1 MATLIAAAAAF
12 LAIHL
17 LVSGTQL
24 RDSITAATGERAY
37 LGLFSLASIGL
48 IVWLVIA
55 YNHAQQGNDP
65 LFYDLGDGVR
75 HLGVPLVAL
84 AFLLGIQGLFLRNP
98 TQVQMD
104 GAATDPAAAR
114 GVLRITRHPFLWGV
128 AIWSGFHLAANGDE
142 ASVIF
147 FGTFFALALL
157 GTTSIDAKRRRRLG
171 MAWKPFARATS
182 NVPFAAV
189 IGGRNSLK
197 FGELFGWRF
206 WLALTLFL
214 IFLFVH
220 HRVFGVSPFPGG
232 WAPF

>member
-114 GVLRITRHPFLWGV
+114 GVL
-128 AIWSGFHLAANGDE
+128 
-142 ASVIF
+142 
-147 FGTFFALALL
+147 
-157 GTTSIDAKRRRRLG
+157 
-171 MAWKPFARATS
+171 
-182 NVPFAAV
+182 
-189 IGGRNSLK
+189 
-197 FGELFGWRF
+197 
-206 WLALTLFL
+206 
-214 IFLFVH
+214 
-220 HRVFGVSPFPGG
+220 
-232 WAPF
+232 